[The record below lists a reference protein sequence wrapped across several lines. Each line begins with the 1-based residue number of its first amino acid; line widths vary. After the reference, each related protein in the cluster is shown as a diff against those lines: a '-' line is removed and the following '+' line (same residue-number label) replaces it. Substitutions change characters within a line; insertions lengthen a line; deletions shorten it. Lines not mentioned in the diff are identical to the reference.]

1 MSTLLAVL
9 QLAMVP
15 LLLAVALAVRFAGEA
30 EVMTGVDYARVDQPA
45 ALHRWAGLRLM
56 LLPLVFLTTGVLSWQ
71 AGGLALVL
79 LGLGIA
85 AGLVVAVW
93 VMLGAEKFQCRS

>member
-15 LLLAVALAVRFAGEA
+15 LLLAVALAVRFAGKA
-30 EVMTGVDYARVDQPA
+30 AVMTGVDYTRVDQPA
-45 ALHRWAGLRLM
+45 ALHRWAGRRLM
-56 LLPLVFLTTGVLSWQ
+56 LLPLVFLITGVLSWQ

-93 VMLGAEKFQCRS
+93 VMLGAEKFQCRC